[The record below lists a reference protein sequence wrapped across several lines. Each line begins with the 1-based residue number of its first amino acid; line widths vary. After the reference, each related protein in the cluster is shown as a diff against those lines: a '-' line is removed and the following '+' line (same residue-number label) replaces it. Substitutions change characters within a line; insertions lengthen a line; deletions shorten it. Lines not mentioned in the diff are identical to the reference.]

1 VSEGRLANVA
11 GAVLLG
17 GASTRMGADKAR
29 LLHGDA
35 FFATRLACGLAT
47 LFEEVLL
54 VGGDPPADAPGRR
67 VADGPGPPSAL
78 RGLVAALAAARAERV
93 FVAAT
98 DLPGL
103 GPDLVLALV
112 AAPPADVVVPR
123 RDGRLQPLCALYRR
137 APVLEAARAR
147 LAGDDLSLEGLLRGL
162 DAFVLEGDDLAAV
175 DEGGLALA
183 NVNTPG
189 ELDAF
194 RRAAAARG
202 APSW

>member
-29 LLHGDA
+29 LEHAGEA
-35 FFATRLACGLAT
+35 FATRLARGLAT

-54 VGGDPPADAPGRR
+54 VGGDPPPDAPGRR
-67 VADGPGPPSAL
+67 VTDGPGPPSAL
-78 RGLVAALAAARAERV
+78 RGLATALAEARAERV

-112 AAPPADVVVPR
+112 AAPAADAVVPR
-123 RDGRLQPLCALYRR
+123 RDGRLHPLCALYRR
-137 APVLEAARAR
+137 EPVLERARAR
-147 LAGDDLSLEGLLRGL
+147 LSGDDLSLEGLVRGL
-162 DAFVLEGDDLAAV
+162 DAFVLEGEELAAV
-175 DEGGLALA
+175 DAGGLALA
-183 NVNTPG
+183 NVNAPADL
-189 ELDAF
+189 EAF
-194 RRAAAARG
+194 RRAAAAGG
-202 APSW
+202 APAW